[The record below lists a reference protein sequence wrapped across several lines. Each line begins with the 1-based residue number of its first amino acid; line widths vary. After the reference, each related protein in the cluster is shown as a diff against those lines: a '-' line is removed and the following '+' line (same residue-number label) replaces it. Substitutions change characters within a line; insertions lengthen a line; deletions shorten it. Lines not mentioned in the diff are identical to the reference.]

1 MYQKTNNNSS
11 FKKINKNMIRFFDVF
26 ISALA
31 LILLTPLFVVVALL
45 IFFEDKGPILFFQTR
60 MGKNLIKFKIIK
72 FRTMTHDNNRFQGE
86 VQTNMNKEEIL
97 KLRAQVS
104 TANEFDI
111 RITRIGNF
119 LRKTSIDELP
129 QLLNVIIGNMSLV
142 GPRPD
147 TPIQEL
153 DYKSTEWIDRHL
165 EKPGIT
171 GLSQIKGRS
180 EITLKDRIKFDI
192 EYTKKI
198 SLLLYFKILFTT
210 ISQVINSKGSN

>member
-1 MYQKTNNNSS
+1 
-11 FKKINKNMIRFFDVF
+11 MIRFFDVF

-45 IFFEDKGPILFFQTR
+45 IFFEDNGPILFFQTR

-72 FRTMTHDNNRFQGE
+72 FRTMTHDKNRFQGE

-153 DYKSTEWIDRHL
+153 DYKSTDWIDRHL

-180 EITLKDRIKFDI
+180 EITLEDRIKFDI